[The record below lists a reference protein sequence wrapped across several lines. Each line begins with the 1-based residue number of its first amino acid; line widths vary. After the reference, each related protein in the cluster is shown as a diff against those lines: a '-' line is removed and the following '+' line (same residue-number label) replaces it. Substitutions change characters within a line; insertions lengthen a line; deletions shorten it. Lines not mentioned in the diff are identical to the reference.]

1 MRLSQNL
8 LGLTSDLANERN
20 ERIENQKENL
30 KREVRKQKFKK
41 LETITKAKEAQ
52 INIENQMLSMQKKN
66 EK

>member
-41 LETITKAKEAQ
+41 LETITKAKEA
-52 INIENQMLSMQKKN
+52 
-66 EK
+66 